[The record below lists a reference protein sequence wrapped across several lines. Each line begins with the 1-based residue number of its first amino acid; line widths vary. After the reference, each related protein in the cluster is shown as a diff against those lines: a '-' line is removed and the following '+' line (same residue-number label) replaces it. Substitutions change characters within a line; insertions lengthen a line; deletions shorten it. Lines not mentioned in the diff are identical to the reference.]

1 MDYRKRDKKTLTQ
14 RINAFISQGEK
25 KYGVGRYDYSL
36 AKKAYTNNRTTIP
49 LICNVCKSKGFVEPF
64 MVLPFRHTEKGDNQ
78 RGSCQKCYVPQ
89 NKIQETRWNPNRLE
103 RAYELKKML
112 DKRHGVKYS
121 YPYIED
127 EFLNEK
133 SRITV
138 ICNQC
143 DHVYTRKVAAMKKEN
158 RPFACKRCNATT
170 MRKTIQAKNSARQ
183 KRNYKDAY
191 KPKPYGC
198 IYKIIN
204 LKNEKFYIGYT
215 TMGAKRR
222 FKSHCD
228 EVHRL
233 EKGYKKAKSY
243 LHNAMS
249 YYSCENFSV
258 EILKEF
264 KDIPPCLLGKYEQ
277 YYIKTLK
284 PHYNVSP
291 GGELANYRGNKKQ
304 TNKEQ

>member
-1 MDYRKRDKKTLTQ
+1 
-14 RINAFISQGEK
+14 
-25 KYGVGRYDYSL
+25 
-36 AKKAYTNNRTTIP
+36 
-49 LICNVCKSKGFVEPF
+49 

-89 NKIQETRWNPNRLE
+89 NNIQETRWNPNRLK
-103 RAYELKKML
+103 RALELKNML
-112 DKRHGVKYS
+112 HQRHGEKYS

-127 EFLNEK
+127 EFINEK
-133 SRITV
+133 SSITV
-138 ICNQC
+138 VCNQC
-143 DHVYTRKVAAMKKEN
+143 NDIYTRKVAAMKKEN
-158 RPFACKRCNATT
+158 RPFVCERCNTT
-170 MRKTIQAKNSARQ
+170 TKREKIQVKNRARQ
-183 KRNYKDAY
+183 KRNYEDAD

-198 IYKIIN
+198 IYKITN
-204 LKNEKFYIGYT
+204 NKNEKFYIGYT
-215 TMGAKRR
+215 TMSAKRR

-228 EVHRL
+228 EVRRL

-249 YYSCENFSV
+249 YHSCEHFSV

-264 KDIPPCLLGKYEQ
+264 TDISPRLLSKCER

-291 GGELANYRGNKKQ
+291 GGELANYRGNKK